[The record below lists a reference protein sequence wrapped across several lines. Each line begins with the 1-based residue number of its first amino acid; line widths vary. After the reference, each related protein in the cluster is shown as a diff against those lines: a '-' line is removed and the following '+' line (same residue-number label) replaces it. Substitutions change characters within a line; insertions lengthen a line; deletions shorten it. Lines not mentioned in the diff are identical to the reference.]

1 MLQEGGQKHP
11 YSLISL
17 WFFSW
22 IISPTF
28 YTTLISNK
36 SHSHV
41 WYCCKKKSMNLQF
54 GQIYSYLEFSTS
66 GIKSGTV
73 DLWEKSKT
81 DQQRW
86 MILMTFLMHQEDKTP
101 FIGTQEDREA
111 LFSRLQSPWMFRSWA
126 NASYFPRSHS
136 RGVATPDPGNS
147 VPDYI
152 LNEFHIIGDRYKKWE
167 FPGSGNGL
175 GLRLTNRLLSNS
187 SPIQ

>member
-1 MLQEGGQKHP
+1 MFIDLFVC
-11 YSLISL
+11 ISTE
-17 WFFSW
+17 SC
-22 IISPTF
+22 
-28 YTTLISNK
+28 N
-36 SHSHV
+36 
-41 WYCCKKKSMNLQF
+41 KKSMNLQF
-54 GQIYSYLEFSTS
+54 GQIYSYLKFSTS

-126 NASYFPRSHS
+126 NASYFSRSHS

-147 VPDYI
+147 VPNYI
-152 LNEFHIIGDRYKKWE
+152 LNEFHIIRDRYTKGVSCTSE
-167 FPGSGNGL
+167 G
-175 GLRLTNRLLSNS
+175 TNQISHYHGEGPSPAIEGITTESN
-187 SPIQ
+187 IVIT